1 MFWKRCLSCLDI
13 YSPGYTQRDL
23 NLKTKLLLQY
33 SSHLQNFPLSL
44 FGKKPWSSFP
54 KQKIP
59 SAPPQ
64 KESSHVWRQKKEMQC
79 SVSRLLSIS
88 SGRMS
93 RILRHLTTPGQHE
106 KSQKSRPAIH
116 LFLNFFFLPHKC
128 IIVRFSF
135 GYFVLV
141 FCVNDLALL
150 NHSIN
155 RPLTQK
161 FLDSLWQ
168 SFYWKLPTNVSLV
181 ATHDQV

>member
-1 MFWKRCLSCLDI
+1 M
-13 YSPGYTQRDL
+13 
-23 NLKTKLLLQY
+23 KTKLLPQY
-33 SSHLQNFPLSL
+33 SSHLQNYPLSL

-54 KQKIP
+54 KEKIP
-59 SAPPQ
+59 SPPPPSPPK
-64 KESSHVWRQKKEMQC
+64 KESSPVWQQKKEMHC

-106 KSQKSRPAIH
+106 KSQKSQRAIH
-116 LFLNFFFLPHKC
+116 LFFFIFFLPHKC
-128 IIVRFSF
+128 IIARFSF

-141 FCVNDLALL
+141 FCGNDLALL

-161 FLDSLWQ
+161 FLDSLW
-168 SFYWKLPTNVSLV
+168 
-181 ATHDQV
+181 